1 MAARLPPAEP
11 PICPSVCNCSISS
24 TRNRLVS
31 DRPLGAFLSGGIDS
45 SLTCALAAPHV
56 SGALKTFTMG
66 WDDHEYDESDQAAL
80 VASALGAEHHEI
92 RLSRDDVVHEA
103 RRLAAVM
110 DEPFA
115 DSSQLAV
122 QLVAAAAR
130 EKVVV
135 AISGDGGDELFGGYN
150 RHRWLLKVSTM
161 QARLPGWSRR
171 SVAALTRHAA
181 PTAEW
186 VTRPLP
192 HTRRPRLVGDK
203 MRKFA
208 DALGSDTVAESYQQ
222 VIAQNAAVRDR
233 AATHRT
239 DRRRSHFCR
248 SRSPSLGAPRCR
260 SRRLHVRRRAHEG

>member
-1 MAARLPPAEP
+1 
-11 PICPSVCNCSISS
+11 
-24 TRNRLVS
+24 
-31 DRPLGAFLSGGIDS
+31 
-45 SLTCALAAPHV
+45 
-56 SGALKTFTMG
+56 MG

-171 SVAALTRHAA
+171 SAAALTRHAA

-222 VIAQNAAVRDR
+222 VIAQNGQFGTERPLTAPIAAGLISADPDHLLWALR
-233 AATHRT
+233 AADLVGYMCDDVLTKVDRGTMSVSLESRT
-239 DRRRSHFCR
+239 PFLNRESGRIRSRHAPRPTDGRRRR
-248 SRSPSLGAPRCR
+248 QAT
-260 SRRLHVRRRAHEG
+260 AA